1 MFSEGVEFCDFSVQ
15 FCTEHL
21 HFLIDKHSVV
31 LHILTNKRIIV
42 RTFELTRIRRETV
55 SRKGKNERA
64 DQGKMNLLSAQH
76 IGVEEN
82 TVRVLENIE
91 PKKVMY
97 FFEELSARHRCSQQE
112 KQATDWIADFAE
124 ARGLKY
130 HRDALQNI
138 IVKKPGTKGYENAPT
153 VILHGHIDM
162 VCKLE
167 DGVKHDFATQGVKLK
182 IDGNFIRAE
191 GTTLGADNGLG
202 ISYMLTLLDSDD
214 IPHPPLE
221 CVMTAME
228 EMGKVGGDGVDV
240 SLLSGKRM
248 IDFNWI
254 EEKQLLAG
262 CSGDVT
268 CRIDVDADWK
278 PAGKDRVAML
288 LDVRGLKGGHCEFDI
303 HFDRGN
309 AIVLVGRL
317 LRKAMK
323 MGDVQ
328 LSVISGG
335 VQNNVIPAE
344 GSALIWVRTE
354 QADAIEE
361 AVNELAAQIKKEF
374 YIADPDMKIGARRS
388 KDKVERVFSATAAA
402 KLVQTIL
409 LLPNGVQ
416 TQNLEVK
423 GNWETS
429 NNIGLMITT
438 NRGVEIQSTIT
449 SAVTSRKHAVLDQLI
464 MIAELAGEG
473 VSAKQIG
480 LDAPEFPWNPKSK
493 MLEVAKR
500 SYSRV
505 MGKEPDVLVSVC
517 SLELG
522 MFTQR
527 IPGLDTIGIGTNLY
541 DLHSP
546 REHMDHTSAAR
557 VWPLI
562 KDVMKS
568 LDR

>member
-1 MFSEGVEFCDFSVQ
+1 MR
-15 FCTEHL
+15 L
-21 HFLIDKHSVV
+21 
-31 LHILTNKRIIV
+31 
-42 RTFELTRIRRETV
+42 
-55 SRKGKNERA
+55 
-64 DQGKMNLLSAQH
+64 
-76 IGVEEN
+76 
-82 TVRVLENIE
+82 LENIE

-97 FFEELSARHRCSQQE
+97 FFEELSARHRCSQNE
-112 KQATDWIADFAE
+112 KQATDWIAEFAD

-138 IVKKPGTKGYENAPT
+138 IVKKPGTKGYEKAPT

-167 DGVKHDFATQGVKLK
+167 DGVTHDFASQGVKLK
-182 IDGNFIRAE
+182 LDGNFIRAE

-262 CSGDVT
+262 CSGDVS
-268 CRIDVDADWK
+268 CRIDVAADWK
-278 PAGKDRVAML
+278 PAEQNRVAIL
-288 LDVRGLKGGHCEFDI
+288 LDVRGLRGGHCEFDI
-303 HFDRGN
+303 HFERGN

-317 LRKAMK
+317 LRKAMQT
-323 MGDVQ
+323 GDVQ
-328 LSVISGG
+328 LSTISGG

-344 GSALIWVRTE
+344 GSAVIWVKPD
-354 QADAIEE
+354 QADAIEK
-361 AVNELAAQIKKEF
+361 AVNALAADIKREF
-374 YIADPDMKIGARRS
+374 RIADPDMRIEAKRANN
-388 KDKVERVFSATAAA
+388 KVERLFSTNAAA

-416 TQNLEVK
+416 TQNLEVA

-438 NRGVEIQSTIT
+438 SKGVEITSTIT
-449 SAVTSRKHAVLDQLI
+449 SAVTSRKHAVLDQL
-464 MIAELAGEG
+464 MLLAEMAGEG
-473 VSAKQIG
+473 VSGKQIG
-480 LDAPEFPWNPKSK
+480 LDAPEFPWNPKSQ
-493 MLEVAKR
+493 MLEIAKQ
-500 SYSRV
+500 SYQRV
-505 MGKEPDVLVSVC
+505 MGKAPDVLVSVC

-568 LDR
+568 LNQ

>member
-1 MFSEGVEFCDFSVQ
+1 MAPAFGSLSAP
-15 FCTEHL
+15 
-21 HFLIDKHSVV
+21 K
-31 LHILTNKRIIV
+31 NP
-42 RTFELTRIRRETV
+42 RET
-55 SRKGKNERA
+55 
-64 DQGKMNLLSAQH
+64 
-76 IGVEEN
+76 

-97 FFEELSARHRCSQQE
+97 FFEELSARHRCSQHE
-112 KQATDWIADFAE
+112 KQATDWVAEFAE

-138 IVKKPGTKGYENAPT
+138 IVKKPGTKGYEKAPT
-153 VILHGHIDM
+153 VILHGHLDM

-167 DGVKHDFATQGVKLK
+167 DGVSHDFATQGVTLKL
-182 IDGNFIRAE
+182 DGNFIRAE

-262 CSGDVT
+262 CSGDVS
-268 CRIDVDADWK
+268 CRIDVAADWQ
-278 PAGKDRVAML
+278 PATSGHVALL
-288 LDVRGLKGGHCEFDI
+288 LDVRGLRGGHCEFDI
-303 HFDRGN
+303 HFERGN

-317 LRKAMK
+317 LRKAMQA
-323 MGDVQ
+323 GDVQ
-328 LSVISGG
+328 IATISGG

-344 GSALIWVRTE
+344 GTALIWVKAE
-354 QADAIEE
+354 DAA
-361 AVNELAAQIKKEF
+361 AVEKAVKALAADIKSEF
-374 YIADPDMKIGARRS
+374 RIADPDMRIEVKRS
-388 KDKVERVFSATAAA
+388 PEKVQRVLSAKAAG

-416 TQNLEVK
+416 TQNLEVA

-438 NRGVEIQSTIT
+438 AKGVEITSTIT
-449 SAVTSRKHAVLDQLI
+449 SAVTSRKHAVLDQL
-464 MIAELAGEG
+464 MMLAELAGEG
-473 VSAKQIG
+473 VTAKQIG
-480 LDAPEFPWNPKSK
+480 LDAPEFPWNPKSR
-493 MLEVAKR
+493 MLEIAKS
-500 SYSRV
+500 SYKRV

-527 IPGLDTIGIGTNLY
+527 IPGLDTIGIGTNLF

-568 LDR
+568 LDH

>member
-1 MFSEGVEFCDFSVQ
+1 M
-15 FCTEHL
+15 
-21 HFLIDKHSVV
+21 
-31 LHILTNKRIIV
+31 
-42 RTFELTRIRRETV
+42 
-55 SRKGKNERA
+55 
-64 DQGKMNLLSAQH
+64 
-76 IGVEEN
+76 
-82 TVRVLENIE
+82 RVLQNIE
-91 PKKVMY
+91 PKEVMY

-112 KQATDWIADFAE
+112 KQATDWIASFAE
-124 ARGLKY
+124 ARGLTY

-167 DGVKHDFATQGVKLK
+167 DGVTHDFAKDGVKLK
-182 IDGNFIRAE
+182 VDGKFIRAE

-202 ISYMLTLLDSDD
+202 ISYMLALLDSKD

-240 SLLSGKRM
+240 KLLSGKRM

-262 CSGDVT
+262 CSGDVS
-268 CRIDVDADWK
+268 CRIDVAADWQK
-278 PAGKDRVAML
+278 ASQGRNAL
-288 LDVRGLKGGHCEFDI
+288 LIDVRGLKGGHCEFDI
-303 HFDRGN
+303 HFERGN

-317 LRKAMK
+317 LRRAMK
-323 MGDVQ
+323 AGDVEIA
-328 LSVISGG
+328 SVSGG

-344 GSALIWVRTE
+344 GSALIWVKPGE
-354 QADAIEE
+354 ASAITK
-361 AVNELAAQIKKEF
+361 AVEELAAEIRAEF
-374 YIADPDMKIGARRS
+374 EIADPDMRIGVKESSA
-388 KDKVERVFSATAAA
+388 KVERVFSKAAAA

-416 TQNLEVK
+416 TQNLEVA

-429 NNIGLMITT
+429 NNIGLMVTT
-438 NRGVEIQSTIT
+438 HQGVEITSTIT
-449 SAVTSRKHAVLDQLI
+449 SAVTSRKHAVLDQL
-464 MIAELAGEG
+464 MLIADMAGEG

-480 LDAPEFPWNPKSK
+480 LDAPEFPWNPKSR
-493 MLEVAKR
+493 MLEIAKT
-500 SYSRV
+500 SYTRV

>member
-1 MFSEGVEFCDFSVQ
+1 MR
-15 FCTEHL
+15 L
-21 HFLIDKHSVV
+21 
-31 LHILTNKRIIV
+31 
-42 RTFELTRIRRETV
+42 
-55 SRKGKNERA
+55 
-64 DQGKMNLLSAQH
+64 
-76 IGVEEN
+76 
-82 TVRVLENIE
+82 LENIE

-97 FFEELSARHRCSQQE
+97 FFEELSARHRCSQHE
-112 KQATDWIADFAE
+112 KQATDWIAEFAE

-138 IVKKPGTKGYENAPT
+138 IVKKPGTPGYEKAPT
-153 VILHGHIDM
+153 VILHGHLDM
-162 VCKLE
+162 VCKLA
-167 DGVKHDFATQGVKLK
+167 DGVTHDFATQGVKLK
-182 IDGNFIRAE
+182 VDGKFIRAE

-240 SLLSGKRM
+240 SLLTGKRM

-262 CSGDVT
+262 CSGDVS
-268 CRIDVDADWK
+268 CRIDVAADWQS
-278 PAGKDRVAML
+278 ASKDRVALL
-288 LDVRGLKGGHCEFDI
+288 LDVRGLRGGHCEFDI
-303 HFDRGN
+303 HFERGN

-317 LRKAMK
+317 LRKAMQT
-323 MGDVQ
+323 GDVE
-328 LSVISGG
+328 VATVSGG

-344 GSALIWVRTE
+344 GKVLIWLKPD
-354 QADAIEE
+354 QASAIEK
-361 AVNELAAQIKKEF
+361 AAKALAADIKKEF
-374 YIADPDMKIGARRS
+374 LAADPDMRIEVKRTT
-388 KDKVERVFSATAAA
+388 DKVERVFSARAAA
-402 KLVQTIL
+402 NLVRTIL

-416 TQNLEVK
+416 TQNLEVV

-438 NRGVEIQSTIT
+438 NKGVEITSTIT
-449 SAVTSRKHAVLDQLI
+449 SAVTSRKHAVLDQMMLL
-464 MIAELAGEG
+464 ADAAGEG
-473 VSAKQIG
+473 VTAKQIG
-480 LDAPEFPWNPKSK
+480 LDAPEFPWNPKSH
-493 MLEVAKR
+493 MLEVAKQ
-500 SYSRV
+500 SYQRV
-505 MGKEPDVLVSVC
+505 MGKAPDVLVSVC

-527 IPGLDTIGIGTNLY
+527 IAGLDTVGIGTNLY

>member
-1 MFSEGVEFCDFSVQ
+1 
-15 FCTEHL
+15 
-21 HFLIDKHSVV
+21 
-31 LHILTNKRIIV
+31 V
-42 RTFELTRIRRETV
+42 RL
-55 SRKGKNERA
+55 
-64 DQGKMNLLSAQH
+64 
-76 IGVEEN
+76 
-82 TVRVLENIE
+82 LENIE
-91 PKKVMY
+91 PKRVMY

-112 KQATDWIADFAE
+112 KQATDWIAEFAE
-124 ARGLKY
+124 ARGLIY

-138 IVKKPGTKGYENAPT
+138 IVKKPGTRGYENAPT

-167 DGVKHDFATQGVKLK
+167 DGVTHDFASQGVKLK
-182 IDGNFIRAE
+182 VDGKFIRAE

-202 ISYMLTLLDSDD
+202 ISYMLTILDSDD

-228 EMGKVGGDGVDV
+228 EMGKVGGDGVDI

-262 CSGDVT
+262 CSGDVS
-268 CRIDVDADWK
+268 CRIDVAANWK
-278 PAGKDRVAML
+278 PATNGRVAML
-288 LDVRGLKGGHCEFDI
+288 LDVRGLRGGHCEFDI
-303 HFDRGN
+303 HFERGN

-317 LRKAMK
+317 LRRAMQTS
-323 MGDVQ
+323 DVQ
-328 LSVISGG
+328 LATVSGG

-344 GSALIWVRTE
+344 GRALIWVKPN
-354 QADAIEE
+354 QADAIEN
-361 AVNELAAQIKKEF
+361 ALNALAAEIKAEF
-374 YIADPDMKIGARRS
+374 HIADPDMRIEVKRTGE
-388 KDKVERVFSATAAA
+388 KVARVFSPAAA
-402 KLVQTIL
+402 KKLVQTLL

-416 TQNLEVK
+416 TQNLEVA

-438 NRGVEIQSTIT
+438 RKGVEITSTIT
-449 SAVTSRKHAVLDQLI
+449 SAVTSRKHAVLDQL
-464 MIAELAGEG
+464 MLLADMAGKG
-473 VSAKQIG
+473 VTAKQIG

-493 MLEVAKR
+493 MLEIAKS
-500 SYSRV
+500 SYTRV

>member
-1 MFSEGVEFCDFSVQ
+1 MR
-15 FCTEHL
+15 L
-21 HFLIDKHSVV
+21 
-31 LHILTNKRIIV
+31 
-42 RTFELTRIRRETV
+42 
-55 SRKGKNERA
+55 
-64 DQGKMNLLSAQH
+64 
-76 IGVEEN
+76 
-82 TVRVLENIE
+82 LENIE

-97 FFEELSARHRCSQQE
+97 FFEELSARHRCSQHE
-112 KQATDWIADFAE
+112 KQATDWIAEFAE
-124 ARGLKY
+124 KRGLKF
-130 HRDALQNI
+130 HRDKLQNI
-138 IVKKPGTKGYENAPT
+138 VVKKPGTKGYENAPT

-182 IDGNFIRAE
+182 VDGKFIRAE

-228 EMGKVGGDGVDV
+228 EMGKVGGDGVDI
-240 SLLSGKRM
+240 SLLTGKRM

-268 CRIDVDADWK
+268 CRIDVAPDWK
-278 PAGKDRVAML
+278 PAPTNRTAML
-288 LDVRGLKGGHCEFDI
+288 IDVRGLRGGHCEFDI
-303 HFDRGN
+303 HFERGN
-309 AIVLVGRL
+309 SIVLVARL
-317 LRKAMK
+317 LRRAMQA
-323 MGDVQ
+323 GEVQ
-328 LSVISGG
+328 LASIDGG

-344 GSALIWVRTE
+344 GSALIWVKPS
-354 QADAIEE
+354 QAAAIEK
-361 AVNELAAQIKKEF
+361 ALNALAADIKNE
-374 YIADPDMKIGARRS
+374 YRIADPDMRIEVKS
-388 KDKVERVFSATAAA
+388 LNKKVKRVFSKTAAA
-402 KLVQTIL
+402 KLVQIL
-409 LLPNGVQ
+409 LLLPDGVQ
-416 TQNLEVK
+416 KQNLEVA

-438 NRGVEIQSTIT
+438 SKAVEITSTIT
-449 SAVTSRKHAVLDQLI
+449 SAVTSRKHAVLDQL
-464 MIAELAGEG
+464 MLLAELAGKG
-473 VSAKQIG
+473 VKAKQIG
-480 LDAPEFPWNPKSK
+480 LDAPEFPWNPKSR
-493 MLEVAKR
+493 MLEIAKT
-500 SYSRV
+500 SYKRV

-527 IPGLDTIGIGTNLY
+527 IKGLDTIGIGTNLY

-568 LDR
+568 LDH

>member
-1 MFSEGVEFCDFSVQ
+1 M
-15 FCTEHL
+15 
-21 HFLIDKHSVV
+21 
-31 LHILTNKRIIV
+31 
-42 RTFELTRIRRETV
+42 
-55 SRKGKNERA
+55 
-64 DQGKMNLLSAQH
+64 
-76 IGVEEN
+76 
-82 TVRVLENIE
+82 RVLENIE

-97 FFEELSARHRCSQQE
+97 FFEELSARHRCSQHE
-112 KQATDWIADFAE
+112 KQATDWIAEFAE
-124 ARGLKY
+124 ARGLTY

-167 DGVKHDFATQGVKLK
+167 DGVTHNFATDGVKLK
-182 IDGNFIRAE
+182 VDGNFIRAE

-221 CVMTAME
+221 CVMTVME
-228 EMGKVGGDGVDV
+228 EMGKVGGDNVDI

-262 CSGDVT
+262 CSGDVS
-268 CRIDVDADWK
+268 CRIDVAADWQ
-278 PAGKDRVAML
+278 PASQDRVALL
-288 LDVRGLKGGHCEFDI
+288 LDVRGLRGGHCEFDI
-303 HFDRGN
+303 HFERGN
-309 AIVLVGRL
+309 AIVLIGRL
-317 LRKAMK
+317 LRRAMQS
-323 MGDVQ
+323 GDVQ
-328 LSVISGG
+328 IASVSGG

-344 GSALIWVRTE
+344 GTALIWVKPGE
-354 QADAIEE
+354 AAAIGT
-361 AVNELAAQIKKEF
+361 AVNALAAEIKAEF
-374 YIADPDMKIGARRS
+374 RIADPDMRIEVKRPGT
-388 KDKVERVFSATAAA
+388 KVERVFSAKAAA
-402 KLVQTIL
+402 QLVQTIL

-416 TQNLEVK
+416 TQNLEVA

-438 NRGVEIQSTIT
+438 GQGVEITSTIT
-449 SAVTSRKHAVLDQLI
+449 SAVTSRKHAVLDQL
-464 MIAELAGEG
+464 MLLADMAGEG
-473 VSAKQIG
+473 VTAKQIG
-480 LDAPEFPWNPKSK
+480 LDAPEFPWNPKSR
-493 MLEVAKR
+493 MLEIAKQ
-500 SYSRV
+500 SYRRV

-562 KDVMKS
+562 KDVMRN